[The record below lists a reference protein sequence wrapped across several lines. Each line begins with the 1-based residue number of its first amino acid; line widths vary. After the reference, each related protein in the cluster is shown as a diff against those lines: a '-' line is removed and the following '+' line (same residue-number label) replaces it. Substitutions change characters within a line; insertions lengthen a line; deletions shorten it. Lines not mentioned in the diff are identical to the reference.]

1 MRSCQIEF
9 VSSHSDV
16 GTVCGKPALATCAD
30 CGLAIC
36 SDCRRGC
43 CDNSFCEFRYDYHV
57 THDCVKKPV
66 QGERPTFP
74 SGGIWFFTRPS

>member
-1 MRSCQIEF
+1 MPDCQIEF

-16 GTVCGKPALATCAD
+16 GMACGNPAVATCAD

-36 SDCRRGC
+36 SDCRQEC
-43 CDNSFCEFRYDYHV
+43 CDNSFCELCYDYHV

-66 QGERPTFP
+66 QNERRPFLT
-74 SGGIWFFTRPS
+74 WFSRRRAS